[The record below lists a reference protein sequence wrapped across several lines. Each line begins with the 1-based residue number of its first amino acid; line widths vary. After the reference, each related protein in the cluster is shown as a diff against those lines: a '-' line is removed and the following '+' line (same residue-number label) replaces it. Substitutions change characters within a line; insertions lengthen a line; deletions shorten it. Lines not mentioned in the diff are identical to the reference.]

1 MAEIDSLSREET
13 DITVSVAMKTAFRV
27 AAIFLVFYLLQRFAD
42 FASAV
47 PPTIEATL
55 RTMAVVLVSWGVAK
69 REMKAHPNQ
78 DLSSDAFLSAVF
90 FYGITLA
97 TVYAIQIGVLVFEI
111 VG

>member
-1 MAEIDSLSREET
+1 MAEFDSLQQEET

-27 AAIFLVFYLLQRFAD
+27 AAIFLAFYLLQRFAD
-42 FASAV
+42 FGSTV
-47 PPTIEATL
+47 PPTIEAVL
-55 RTMAVVLVSWGVAK
+55 RTVAVVLVARSVAK
-69 REMKAHPNQ
+69 REMKAHPSQ

-97 TVYAIQIGVLVFEI
+97 TVYAIQIGVLTFEI